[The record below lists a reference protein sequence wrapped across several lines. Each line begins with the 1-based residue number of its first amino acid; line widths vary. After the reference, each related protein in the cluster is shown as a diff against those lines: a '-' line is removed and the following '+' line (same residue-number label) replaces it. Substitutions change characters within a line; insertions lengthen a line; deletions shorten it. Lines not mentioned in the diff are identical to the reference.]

1 MLFRSSTIKQ
11 ADKILVMSKGQIVE
25 VGSHEELITKTD
37 GYYRRLYETQLR
49 GD

>member
-1 MLFRSSTIKQ
+1 
-11 ADKILVMSKGQIVE
+11 MSKGQIVE
-25 VGSHEELITKTD
+25 VGSHEELMTTTD